1 MNPLI
6 LLAGNLLPSLLDF
19 LVGDRGEKVAEAV
32 VSAVART
39 TGASDATAAQEKVD
53 QDPAAAAELR
63 LALARIVAD
72 EKKLALEAETQRRRD
87 EIAQEAQAR
96 RDALDRDLA
105 THKAKL
111 DELVAT
117 EKAALEQRQQD
128 NVETSG
134 ARQLLS
140 SLIDK
145 DTIVARTPMVLSYI
159 VTIGFFLVL
168 VAFLL
173 LKNRLE
179 VPQPPELP
187 KGLNDIVGTLRPEQ
201 IAALV
206 QPRSDFVVQ
215 IINICVGALAAAF
228 ATVISFWLGS
238 SQSSRNKDVLAA
250 GLQQRTTESQE
261 RQAKENMRTVEQV
274 AKSVSEAKSP
284 AVVVAED
291 GSVTTVTPAPAAGA
305 SPGTPA
311 GTIIVAPSTQGAAQG
326 TAQEPAPEP
335 ARPMS
340 ASVLTELMPKLV
352 HPHRHFPD
360 AVSWALTTSGIAI
373 DGARAEGTPGEPT
386 TVSKIWDMFGPLCAA
401 SAKKYGVPVELIVAT
416 IATESS
422 GKPDARRPEP
432 QINDESVG
440 LMQTL
445 VKTAR
450 DATGRTSLRADD
462 LLDPAT
468 SIDAGSA
475 YIAKQRSSTQ
485 LDPPRVAA
493 AYNAGS
499 LKRDDAAANRWK
511 LHCFPRGT
519 GEHID
524 KFVAWFNDA
533 MRVSDDEDWGKT
545 RDCPSFAQELAGIAP
560 PPAVLDVSSP
570 DFPPRPSFRALVSL
584 EDRQK
589 LFGAFQFVS
598 APIAGNPEN
607 IRILGDWE
615 ARNIVKVEIPLQ
627 SFRGK
632 PGPLA
637 MRFHV
642 KAKDQLIALWLEW
655 EKAGLIDHIL
665 TYDGAFVARF
675 QRKSTTKLSNH
686 AFGTAFDINAAW
698 NSLGVEPA
706 AIGEKGCL
714 RELVPIANKHGFYWG
729 GHFSTRPDGMHFE
742 VAQLL

>member
-19 LVGDRGEKVAEAV
+19 LVGDRGEKVADAV
-32 VSAVART
+32 VNAVAKT
-39 TGASDATAAQEKVD
+39 TGSVDAIAAQEKVD

-72 EKKLALEAETQRRRD
+72 EKKLALDAETQRRRD
-87 EIAQEAQAR
+87 EIAEEAQAR
-96 RDALDRDLA
+96 KDALDRDLA
-105 THKAKL
+105 SHKARL

-117 EKAALEQRQQD
+117 EKAALDQRQQD
-128 NVETSG
+128 LAETTG

-140 SLIDK
+140 SLVDK
-145 DTIVARTPMVLSYI
+145 DTIVARTPMVISYI

-168 VAFLL
+168 ALFLL

-179 VPQPPELP
+179 APPPFTFPE
-187 KGLNDIVGTLRPEQ
+187 GSSDIIRTLEPAQ

-206 QPRSDFVVQ
+206 QPRSDFVIQ

-228 ATVISFWLGS
+228 ATVMSFWLGS

-250 GLQQRTTESQE
+250 SLQERNAESQE
-261 RQAKENMRTVEQV
+261 RQAQQNRRTVEQV
-274 AKSVSEAKSP
+274 AKTVSQAKSAAVVVDEDGAVASVATGGP
-284 AVVVAED
+284 AGAPAGAVVVA
-291 GSVTTVTPAPAAGA
+291 
-305 SPGTPA
+305 TPA
-311 GTIIVAPSTQGAAQG
+311 G
-326 TAQEPAPEP
+326 EPAPEP
-335 ARPMS
+335 AKPMS
-340 ASVLTELMPKLV
+340 ASVLAELMPKLV

-360 AVSWALTTSGIAI
+360 GVSWALTPIGIAI
-373 DGARAEGTPGEPT
+373 DGARAEGTPGDPT
-386 TVSKIWDMFGPLCAA
+386 TVSTIWDRFGPSCAA

-422 GKPDARRPEP
+422 GNPNARRAEP

-445 VKTAR
+445 VGTAR
-450 DATGRTSLRADD
+450 DATGRTGLRADD
-462 LLDPAT
+462 LLDPAL
-468 SIDAGSA
+468 SIDAGTA

-485 LDPPRVAA
+485 LDPPRVSA

-519 GEHID
+519 GQHID
-524 KFVAWFNDA
+524 RFVAWFNDA
-533 MRVSDDEDWGKT
+533 MRVSGDEDWGKVG
-545 RDCPSFAQELAGIAP
+545 DCPSFALELVGTAAP
-560 PPAVLDVSSP
+560 PAALDVSSP
-570 DFPPRPSFRALVSL
+570 DFPPRPAFRPLLSL
-584 EDRQK
+584 EERQK
-589 LFGAFQFVS
+589 LFGAFQFQH
-598 APIAGNPEN
+598 APVAGNPEN
-607 IRILGDWE
+607 VRILGEWE
-615 ARNIVKVEIPLQ
+615 AKNIVKVEIPLQ

-632 PGPLA
+632 PGPLT

-642 KAKDQLIALWLEW
+642 RAREQLVALWLEW
-655 EKAGLIDHIL
+655 EKAGLIDRVL

-675 QRKSTTKLSNH
+675 QRKSPTKLSNH

-698 NSLGVEPA
+698 NPLGVEPA
-706 AIGEKGCL
+706 AIGEKGCV
-714 RELVPIANKHGFYWG
+714 RELVPLANQHGFYWG
-729 GHFSTRPDGMHFE
+729 GHFNTRPDGMHFE

>member
-19 LVGDRGEKVAEAV
+19 LVGKRGDKVADAV
-32 VSAVART
+32 VEAVART
-39 TGASDATAAQEKVD
+39 TGSLDATTAQEKVD

-63 LALARIVAD
+63 LSLARIVAE
-72 EKKLALEAETQRRRD
+72 EKRLELEAEAQRRRD
-87 EIAQEAQAR
+87 EIAQEAQVR
-96 RDALDRDLA
+96 KDALDRDLA
-105 THKAKL
+105 AHKARL
-111 DELVAT
+111 DEIVAG

-128 NVETSG
+128 LADTTG

-140 SLIDK
+140 TLLDK

-168 VAFLL
+168 AMFLL

-187 KGLNDIVGTLRPEQ
+187 EELADIIGTLQPAQ

-206 QPRSDFVVQ
+206 QPRSDFVIQ

-228 ATVISFWLGS
+228 ATVMSFWLGS

-250 GLQQRTTESQE
+250 GLQQRTAESQE
-261 RQAKENMRTVEQV
+261 RQAKENMRTVEEV
-274 AKSVSEAKSP
+274 AKTVSQAKSP
-284 AVVVAED
+284 PAGTIVVAED
-291 GSVTTVTPAPAAGA
+291 GSIATVSPSPGVVVAPAAE
-305 SPGTPA
+305 
-311 GTIIVAPSTQGAAQG
+311 
-326 TAQEPAPEP
+326 EPAPEP
-335 ARPMS
+335 AKPMS
-340 ASVLTELMPKLV
+340 PSVLTELMPKLT

-360 AVSWALTTSGIAI
+360 GVSWALTPAGIAI

-386 TVSKIWDMFGPLCAA
+386 TVSGIWDRFGPLCAA
-401 SAKKYGVPVELIVAT
+401 SAKKYGVPVELVVAT

-422 GKPDARRPEP
+422 GNPGARRAEP
-432 QINDESVG
+432 QIGDESVG

-450 DATGRTSLRADD
+450 FATGRESLKADD

-468 SIDAGSA
+468 SIDAGTA

-499 LKRDDAAANRWK
+499 LKRDEAGANRWK

-519 GEHID
+519 GQHID
-524 KFVAWFNDA
+524 RFVAWFNDA
-533 MRVSDDEDWGKT
+533 MRVSDDEDWG
-545 RDCPSFAQELAGIAP
+545 RVRECPSFAQELVGIAP
-560 PPAVLDVSSP
+560 PPAALDLSSP
-570 DFPPRPSFRALVSL
+570 DFPPRPGFRPLLSL

-589 LFGAFQFVS
+589 LFGAFQFVH
-598 APIAGNPEN
+598 APVAGNPEN

-615 ARNIVKVEIPLQ
+615 TRNIVKVEIPLK
-627 SFRGK
+627 SFLGK

-637 MRFHV
+637 IRFHV
-642 KAKDQLIALWLEW
+642 KAKDQLVALWLEW
-655 EKAGLIDHIL
+655 EKAGLLDRIL

-698 NSLGVEPA
+698 NPLGVEPA
-706 AIGEKGCL
+706 AMGEKGCL
-714 RELVPIANKHGFYWG
+714 RELVPIANRHGFYWG
-729 GHFSTRPDGMHFE
+729 GHFNTRPDGMHFE

>member
-32 VSAVART
+32 VNAVART
-39 TGASDATAAQEKVD
+39 TGASDATTAQEKVD

-87 EIAQEAQAR
+87 EIAEEAQVR
-96 RDALDRDLA
+96 KDALDRDLA
-105 THKAKL
+105 THKARL
-111 DELVAT
+111 DEMVAT

-128 NVETSG
+128 IVETTG

-140 SLIDK
+140 TLIDK

-168 VAFLL
+168 VSFLL

-187 KGLNDIVGTLRPEQ
+187 KGLNDILGTLEPQQ

-228 ATVISFWLGS
+228 ATVMSFWLGS

-250 GLQQRTTESQE
+250 GLQQQTNESQE
-261 RQAKENMRTVEQV
+261 RQAQQNRRTVEQV

-291 GSVTTVTPAPAAGA
+291 GSVTAVVPAP
-305 SPGTPA
+305 STGTV
-311 GTIIVAPSTQGAAQG
+311 IVAPPAEAA
-326 TAQEPAPEP
+326 AQEPAPEP
-335 ARPMS
+335 AKPMS

-373 DGARAEGTPGEPT
+373 DSARAEGTPGEPT
-386 TVSKIWDMFGPLCAA
+386 TVGKIWDMFGPLCAA

-422 GKPDARRPEP
+422 GNPNARRPEP

-450 DATGRTSLRADD
+450 DATGRSGLRADE
-462 LLDPAT
+462 LLDPGT
-468 SIDAGSA
+468 SIDAGTA

-524 KFVAWFNDA
+524 RFVAWFNDA
-533 MRVSDDEDWGKT
+533 MRVSDDEDWGKI
-545 RDCPSFAQELAGIAP
+545 RDCPSFAQELTGVAP
-560 PPAVLDVSSP
+560 PPATLDVSSP

-598 APIAGNPEN
+598 APVAGNPEN

-637 MRFHV
+637 LRFHV

-655 EKAGLIDHIL
+655 EKAGLLGHIL

-698 NSLGVEPA
+698 NPLGVEPA

-729 GHFSTRPDGMHFE
+729 GHFNTRPDGMHFE